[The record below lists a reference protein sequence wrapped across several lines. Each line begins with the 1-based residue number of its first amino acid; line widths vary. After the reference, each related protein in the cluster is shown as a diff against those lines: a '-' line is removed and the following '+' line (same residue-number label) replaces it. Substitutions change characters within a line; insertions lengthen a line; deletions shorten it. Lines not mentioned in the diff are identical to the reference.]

1 MYVNE
6 SCHIYT
12 RGHVA
17 CDTVMQLSSL
27 SSRLSVARAMSFN
40 SLMVMMVMRLSPET
54 LVCCLS
60 LSRETLESRVCH
72 STLTT
77 GSYMCCVDSR
87 ESLEIA
93 VRDSSNLSC
102 DRLLESGVCHSIS
115 SVTCSTLEY
124 VTDICHRYRH
134 APPVAT
140 CGSRLNSL
148 SLITIITMS
157 LSDETLA
164 TRAA

>member
-1 MYVNE
+1 
-6 SCHIYT
+6 
-12 RGHVA
+12 
-17 CDTVMQLSSL
+17 
-27 SSRLSVARAMSFN
+27 MSFN

-93 VRDSSNLSC
+93 VRDS
-102 DRLLESGVCHSIS
+102 RESSMSQHSRES
-115 SVTCSTLEY
+115 STLESL
-124 VTDICHRYRH
+124 
-134 APPVAT
+134 
-140 CGSRLNSL
+140 SRLL
-148 SLITIITMS
+148 
-157 LSDETLA
+157 
-164 TRAA
+164 